1 MPFPD
6 LDELSKEQEKRLEES
21 YKNILNDDYRGIAD
35 EVILELLGMENEISV
50 EELETIQNALVKSR
64 IEGIEPDVLLN
75 KGVNEEAGAFKEF
88 V

>member
-1 MPFPD
+1 MNY
-6 LDELSKEQEKRLEES
+6 LRSKK
-21 YKNILNDDYRGIAD
+21 KDWNILNDDYRGIAD

-75 KGVNEEAGAFKEF
+75 KGVYKEAGAFKEF